1 MLNQAA
7 RHKLSERSELGIDV
21 AVQTEC
27 GARQFGD
34 HDRSLFLQNER
45 SLGVKNGSLG
55 SVDKGDSQQRLVLI
69 QGGFCGGHFDTRF
82 DERRGMVLP

>member
-1 MLNQAA
+1 MLNHAA

-34 HDRSLFLQNER
+34 HDRSLLLQNER
-45 SLGVKNGSLG
+45 SLGVKNGRLERFPADVNRG
-55 SVDKGDSQQRLVLI
+55 GDSHGCSFLI
-69 QGGFCGGHFDTRF
+69 QNSC
-82 DERRGMVLP
+82 